1 MIDDR
6 DTLGLVGVTIDD
18 KYVIDK
24 VVGEGGFGL
33 VYKATHKL
41 WQKPVAIKCFKALS
55 DAAPAMREKLL
66 QDFIQEGSLLTELSA
81 RSASIVQAR
90 DVGTLMTPNG
100 QWVPYMVLEWL
111 DGLTLEELV
120 EKHPGKKYTLG
131 EAMRLLEPIAMAL
144 DVAHARNIA
153 HRDIK
158 PANVFIVGEPLS
170 EQMLVKL
177 LDFGIAKVVQSAA
190 DHGFTKTG
198 GQVTS
203 FTPAYGAPEQFTRSA
218 GSTGPW
224 TDVYALTLMLVEL
237 VTAKPALEGD
247 DFIQLGFSSA
257 HPEKRP
263 TPRLYGV
270 ELGDAVEEVFRRAL
284 AIKPA
289 DRYQTAGELW
299 NDLRVAI
306 GEEPMKRSTLTE
318 RAAGRRT
325 ANSAAFAA
333 TAVNPPSGGAVR
345 DVTTAS
351 PMSAATPAPS
361 GARAGLIVGAVAL
374 LAVVGGGAFIAL
386 KNKGNDAT
394 PAKSDPVAT
403 AAPASRPSAPASA
416 SAAAAPPP
424 CPSTMAAIGG
434 GKFFMGA
441 DDGDEDE
448 RPAHNV
454 TLSPYCIDLK
464 EVTVAEYKACSDRGD
479 CKRAAANVSWPDMT
493 EADGKLY
500 SSICTINDPTGKAQ
514 HPINCVDWE
523 MASTYCKANGGRLP
537 TEAEWEFAAR
547 GPDGRIYP
555 WGDEPPDETR
565 LNACGKECVAWGTKN
580 GVPMKSMYPGDD
592 QFATTAPVG
601 SFPKGASRYGLL
613 DVVGNVWEWVG
624 DGFANYGKEAQKDPT
639 GDPNAKERVV
649 RGGAFNGSF
658 ASWVRPS
665 QRYSFAP
672 IVRSH
677 AVGFRC
683 ARSRAP

>member
-6 DTLGLVGVTIDD
+6 DTLGLVGETIDD
-18 KYVIDK
+18 KYVIEK
-24 VVGEGGFGL
+24 LVGEGGFGL

-55 DAAPAMREKLL
+55 DAAPSMREKLL

-111 DGLTLEELV
+111 DGLTLEELM

-131 EAMRLLEPIAMAL
+131 EAMRLLEPVAMAL

-158 PANVFIVGEPLS
+158 PANVFIVGEPFS
-170 EQMLVKL
+170 DHMLVKL

-237 VTAKPALEGD
+237 ITAKPALEGD
-247 DFIQLGFSSA
+247 DFIQLGFASA

-263 TPRLYGV
+263 TPRLHGV
-270 ELGDAVEEVFRRAL
+270 DLGDAVEEVLRNAL

-306 GEEPMKRSTLTE
+306 GEEPMKRSTMTD
-318 RAAGRRT
+318 RNAGRRT
-325 ANSAAFAA
+325 ANGAAFAA
-333 TAVNPPSGGAVR
+333 TALNPPSGGAAVR

-351 PMSAATPAPS
+351 PMSAGAPS
-361 GARAGLIVGAVAL
+361 PAGSRTGVIVGAIALVAA
-374 LAVVGGGAFIAL
+374 LAGGAAFAL
-386 KNKGNDAT
+386 KNKGNEGAAAKGDSSANT
-394 PAKSDPVAT
+394 PAPVKAVT
-403 AAPASRPSAPASA
+403 AVSASVAAPA
-416 SAAAAPPP
+416 P
-424 CPSTMAAIGG
+424 CPSTMATIVG
-434 GKFFMGA
+434 GKFFMGH

-479 CKRAAANVSWPDMT
+479 CKRASATVSWPDMT

-500 SSICTINDPTGKAQ
+500 SSICTISDPVGKAQ

-523 MASTYCKANGGRLP
+523 MASTYCKAAGGRLP

-565 LNACGKECVAWGTKN
+565 LNACGKECVAWGVKN
-580 GVPMKSMYPGDD
+580 GVAMKSMYPGDD

-601 SFPKGASRYGLL
+601 SFPKGTSRYGLL

-624 DGFANYGKEAQKDPT
+624 DGFANYGKEAQKDPI
-639 GDPNAKERVV
+639 GDANAKERVV

-683 ARSRAP
+683 ARSRMP